1 MREPKNAV
9 NFASKTWSIGIG
21 GGFTLSLGACLY
33 IFWLYW
39 ECWTLSFLSWRFVY
53 WQHFINCSLLELIKL
68 QHVYST
74 CTCVLMILDA
84 PRSAYGLKFPR
95 RQSHIHRWARLI
107 KPRSKAEPCP
117 YETQTGSRYPRHP
130 PLGRPP
136 RRRTLRPTPLRSKK
150 DAFLLSINR

>member
-1 MREPKNAV
+1 MFIYILALLRMLNLVFFILKV
-9 NFASKTWSIGIG
+9 
-21 GGFTLSLGACLY
+21 CLLAA
-33 IFWLYW
+33 LYYQ
-39 ECWTLSFLSWRFVY
+39 L
-53 WQHFINCSLLELIKL
+53 QPPELIKL

-136 RRRTLRPTPLRSKK
+136 RRRTLRPTPLGSKM